1 MSTKKHSP
9 LAKGYVQVYTGNGK
23 GKTTAALG
31 LAFRAAGYGLKTY
44 IGQFMKGRKYSE
56 LDAAKM
62 MPDFITI
69 EQYGKEEFTYTKDP
83 PDPENLRIAK
93 TGLANAKKAML
104 SRKYNIVILDEINTA
119 QFFHLITVAEMLEL
133 IQNKPDGVELIFTG
147 RYAPQELLDVA
158 DLVTEMVERKHYFNK
173 NVPSRNGIEQ

>member
-1 MSTKKHSP
+1 M
-9 LAKGYVQVYTGNGK
+9 
-23 GKTTAALG
+23 
-31 LAFRAAGYGLKTY
+31 
-44 IGQFMKGRKYSE
+44 
-56 LDAAKM
+56 
-62 MPDFITI
+62 
-69 EQYGKEEFTYTKDP
+69 
-83 PDPENLRIAK
+83 RIAK
-93 TGLANAKKAML
+93 AGLANAKKAML